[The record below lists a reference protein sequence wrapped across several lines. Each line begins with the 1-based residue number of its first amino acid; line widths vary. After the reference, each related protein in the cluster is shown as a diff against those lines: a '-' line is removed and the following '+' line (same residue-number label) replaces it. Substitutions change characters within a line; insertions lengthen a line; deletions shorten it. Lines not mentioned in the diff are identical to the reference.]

1 MSWIKDNKFIA
12 ALGGCTLVGVILLY
26 LLGAHG
32 ATKYAEAKTQF
43 DANATEATE
52 YEKLPLYP
60 KATNKDGKRKAL
72 DEYRLAV
79 ESIQN
84 SFAPFQ
90 PKAIENISPQDFTNR
105 IVAANK
111 DVRKAFEDV
120 GTKVPDAFFV
130 GFEGY
135 KNSLAPSNTTGILDY
150 QLTAIKRILL
160 ALAKSKPSSLKNLCR
175 PQLEEEKRETYVAGD
190 AAARPL
196 PLEICFVGPEK
207 CAREFLSSIAKA
219 DDQYVVIRTLRISN
233 EKKDPPKTSDAK
245 FDKPAGSKPAGV
257 SDLFGGGGA
266 FVLPSDQTP
275 PAPGGEKPAPAPK
288 VQDSSRILSQVL
300 GNEEIRVFL
309 RLDVLEFLPAKKL
322 P

>member
-12 ALGGCTLVGVILLY
+12 ALGGATLVGVILLY
-26 LLGAHG
+26 LVGAHG
-32 ATKYAEAKTQF
+32 ASKYADAKTQF
-43 DANATEATE
+43 DAAATEAAE

-60 KATNKDGKRKAL
+60 TRDNRNGKRQAL

-79 ESIQN
+79 ASIQT

-90 PKAIENISPQDFTNR
+90 PKAVENITPQDFTNR
-105 IVAANK
+105 LVAANK
-111 DVRKAFEDV
+111 DVRKAFEDA

-135 KNSLAPSNTTGILDY
+135 KTSLAPGNTTGILDY

-160 ALAKSKPSSLKNLCR
+160 TLAKGKPSSLKNLHR
-175 PQLEEEKRETYVAGD
+175 PPLAEEERQAFVAGD
-190 AAARPL
+190 APARPL
-196 PLEICFVGPEK
+196 PLEICFVSPEK
-207 CAREFLSSIAKA
+207 SAREFLSSIAKA

-233 EKKDPPKTSDAK
+233 EKKDPPRTQDAK
-245 FDKPAGSKPAGV
+245 FDKPVGAKPA
-257 SDLFGGGGA
+257 DLFGGGGV
-266 FVLPSDQTP
+266 FVLPGDQNP
-275 PAPGGEKPAPAPK
+275 PTTGAEKPAPAPK
-288 VQDSSRILSQVL
+288 IEDSSRILSQVL